1 MRIALKE
8 LLRQPGRFVP
18 VGVALTLLVM
28 LLVVLG
34 GFLDGLELSQTGA
47 YRAHD
52 NRLLVFAAMPNCNC
66 NDPASPRAPHSRSNR
81 WTVSA
86 RSDG

>member
-34 GFLDGLELSQTGA
+34 GFLDGLELSQ
-47 YRAHD
+47 
-52 NRLLVFAAMPNCNC
+52 AATTVGPV
-66 NDPASPRAPHSRSNR
+66 PASGERQIKNRSK
-81 WTVSA
+81 T
-86 RSDG
+86 